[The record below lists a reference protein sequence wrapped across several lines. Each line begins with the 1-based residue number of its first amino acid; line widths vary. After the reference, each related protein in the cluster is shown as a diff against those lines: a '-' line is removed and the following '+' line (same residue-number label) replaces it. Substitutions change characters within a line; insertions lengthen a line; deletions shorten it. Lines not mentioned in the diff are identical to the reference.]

1 MKALLSV
8 DQKNALDY
16 FFKLETDLLNNKNTS
31 DFSDANDIILDF
43 DSISLVLFNQIQEF
57 IITNKVSNKIIF
69 LIFFITD

>member
-1 MKALLSV
+1 MKTLLSV

-16 FFKLETDLLNNKNTS
+16 FFKLDTDLLNNKNTS

-57 IITNKVSNKIIF
+57 LTTNKVSNKIIF
-69 LIFFITD
+69 LIFFKTD